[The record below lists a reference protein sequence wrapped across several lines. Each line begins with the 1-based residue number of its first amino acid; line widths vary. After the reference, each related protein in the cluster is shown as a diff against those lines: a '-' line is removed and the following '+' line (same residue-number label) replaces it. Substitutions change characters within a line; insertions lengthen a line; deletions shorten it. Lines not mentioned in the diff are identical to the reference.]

1 MSQIIGHDACYD
13 ALENMLRAYEAN
25 GYTRLV
31 QYKAGESILM
41 DSKPAPGYVPGVVGR
56 DDQPGMQRYEPKADG
71 TRIHLYYVA
80 GKKPNAKAKQEAAR
94 AIRSGMDSHEIL
106 GSIVSIRRVG
116 DSIQLMFVASNRD
129 NIENGVITAKL
140 AIRSV
145 SVTRETSAK
154 GGMIVAMG
162 LDQTLGIPYHQ
173 LRALLESE
181 TIEHMNIGQIS
192 AGLRA
197 IQAGTSQPE
206 AQMGIPQPGTPA
218 SQPEEAK

>member
-1 MSQIIGHDACYD
+1 MSQIIGHSECYD
-13 ALENMLRAYEAN
+13 VLENMLRAYEAN

-31 QYKAGESILM
+31 QYRAGESILM

-80 GKKPNAKAKQEAAR
+80 GKKPNAKAKQEASR

-145 SVTRETSAK
+145 SVTREPSAK

-162 LDQTLGIPYHQ
+162 LDQSLGIPYHQ

-181 TIEHMNIGQIS
+181 TIEHMDIGQIS

-197 IQAGTSQPE
+197 IQAGTSQHD
-206 AQMGIPQPGTPA
+206 AQVGIPQSQPGTPS
-218 SQPEEAK
+218 SQEAK